1 MDAFTMVIVAC
12 VAGEPNC
19 TAAHVSELAFTTVE
33 ACEARIDDITAAMT
47 KEFGKREGFKGRQ
60 VSYDVSCMDR
70 GQLKQKFGIAQ
81 ADT

>member
-12 VAGEPNC
+12 VAGEPRC
-19 TAAHVSELAFTTVE
+19 IASHVSELAFTTVE
-33 ACEARIDDITAAMT
+33 ACEARIDDIAATMT
-47 KEFGKREGFKGRQ
+47 REFGRREDFRGRQ

-70 GQLKQKFGIAQ
+70 RQLQQKLGIAQ